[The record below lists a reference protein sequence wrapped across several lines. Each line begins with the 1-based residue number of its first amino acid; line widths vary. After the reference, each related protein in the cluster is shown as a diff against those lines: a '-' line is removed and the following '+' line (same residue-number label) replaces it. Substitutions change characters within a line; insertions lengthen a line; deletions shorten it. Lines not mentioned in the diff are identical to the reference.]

1 MIGFERAGLFVLL
14 ILVPPIL
21 WWLHR
26 RREIPHHHEVSSLLL
41 WRRVFD
47 DPALSAPRR
56 PRVLPLVLEGLA
68 AAALITAAAGP
79 YLKTPGA
86 TGVSVTVLID
96 RRPGMGATRAGGGVT
111 RLAVAIDRL
120 EAWLAGLPPGTR
132 LRVLTVPPT
141 SGSGSVFSRGDSRL
155 GTWLRAIEPARHP
168 GDFQAAVEGL
178 TAFSGLRMVV
188 TDEKAPTEEEGPS
201 GLFWLSVGEAGE
213 NAGIVW
219 ARVLPPEDAGP
230 GRRLSVGVLNGGSR
244 PASRRLDIATADR
257 TAALARIRLDPGRVW
272 HRDDLS
278 IPAWAAARPFTIRL
292 ISSGAPDQLGADD
305 VVSFRPEP
313 GREIALVSGES
324 VPTEVLAA
332 LGALGTDVVQVR
344 EANAIGKR
352 PTLYWKT
359 LPPADAA
366 PPFLLVAT
374 VGRFGGLR
382 FGPAYRPLDLVP
394 GEGWTEVSGVQPYPR
409 RVVNAL
415 EVDIEGATSWVVEL
429 YATTSRGA
437 RIPLVLRH
445 DPDEVTVLAFDPVRD
460 APAWPKAES
469 FPALFYRA
477 FGQSGESHSVHG
489 LLSAADTELGKTRSD
504 PAPPPETVPKSG
516 EEERHALHAWVL
528 VLALTALAVIW
539 LLEV

>member
-14 ILVPPIL
+14 LLVPPIL

-26 RREIPHHHEVSSLLL
+26 RRRVPHHDVVSSLLL

-47 DPALSAPRR
+47 DPTLATPRR

-79 YLKTPGA
+79 CLKTPGA
-86 TGVSVTVLID
+86 AGVSVTVLID
-96 RRPGMGATRAGGGVT
+96 RRPGMGATSAGAGET
-111 RLAVAIDRL
+111 RLAVAVDRL

-141 SGSGSVFSRGDSRL
+141 SGSGSVFARGDSML
-155 GTWLRAIEPARHP
+155 SAFLRAIEPARHTD
-168 GDFQAAVEGL
+168 DFQAAVAGL
-178 TAFSGLRMVV
+178 SAFSGLRMVV
-188 TDEKAPTEEEGPS
+188 TDENAPPREEGSS

-219 ARVLPPEDAGP
+219 ARVRPPEEAGP

-244 PASRRLDIATADR
+244 PVSCRLDLATADR
-257 TAALARIRLDPGRVW
+257 SAPLARIRLDPGRLW
-272 HRDDLS
+272 DRDDLE
-278 IPAWAAARPFTIRL
+278 IPDWAATRPFSVRL
-292 ISSGAPDQLGADD
+292 SSDRGPDRLGADD
-305 VVSFRPEP
+305 VVAFRPEP
-313 GREIALVSGES
+313 GREIALVSAES

-332 LGALGTDVVQVR
+332 LGALGTEVVQVS
-344 EANAIGKR
+344 EANAIGNR
-352 PTLYWKT
+352 PTLFWKT
-359 LPPADAA
+359 LPPADTA

-374 VGRFGGLR
+374 EGRFGGLR
-382 FGPAYRPLDLVP
+382 FGSGYRPIDLVS

-409 RVVNAL
+409 RVVHAL
-415 EVDIEGATSWVVEL
+415 EVDIEGSANWVVEQ
-429 YATTSRGA
+429 YATNARGA
-437 RIPLVLRH
+437 RIPLVLRREPGH
-445 DPDEVTVLAFDPVRD
+445 VTVLAFDPVQD

-504 PAPPPETVPKSG
+504 PAPPPEALPKAG
-516 EEERHALHAWVL
+516 QDERRALHAWVL